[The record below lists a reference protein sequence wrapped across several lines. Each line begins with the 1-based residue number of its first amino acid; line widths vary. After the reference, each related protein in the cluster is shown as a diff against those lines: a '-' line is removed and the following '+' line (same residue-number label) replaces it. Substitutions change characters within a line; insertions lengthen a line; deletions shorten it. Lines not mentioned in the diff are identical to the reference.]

1 MSAVTDDSDPMP
13 LDGKTPLTEAELVEL
28 RRILRE
34 QERMRWLGRVVR
46 RWWPML
52 AGVASAIYA
61 IAVGWSHFVAWA
73 AKQAGVR

>member
-1 MSAVTDDSDPMP
+1 MEADSDALP
-13 LDGKTPLTEAELVEL
+13 LDGKSELTETERAAL
-28 RRILRE
+28 RRLLRD
-34 QERMRWLGRVVR
+34 QERMRWLGRVLR

-52 AGVASAIYA
+52 AGVASALYA

>member
-1 MSAVTDDSDPMP
+1 MAAEDSDPVP
-13 LDGKTPLTEAELVEL
+13 LDGRVPLNESELVAL
-28 RRILRE
+28 RALLRE

-73 AKQAGVR
+73 AKHAGVR

>member
-1 MSAVTDDSDPMP
+1 MAAEDSDPVP
-13 LDGKTPLTEAELVEL
+13 LDGRSPLNEAEVVAL
-28 RRILRE
+28 RALLRE

-52 AGVASAIYA
+52 AGVASALYA

>member
-1 MSAVTDDSDPMP
+1 MAAEDSDPVP
-13 LDGKTPLTEAELVEL
+13 LDGRAPLNESELVAL
-28 RRILRE
+28 RALLRE